1 MFIICKYRFSF
12 SNIWLFELI
21 FVPLPPKLITLTSN
35 QKRFF
40 GMKDRIKLIMEQ
52 QGCNQVAF
60 AHMIGIAPATLSG
73 IFNGRTQPTLAT
85 AKAIHDCFPAISLNW
100 LMFGEGEMTG
110 TASSASP
117 LINNE
122 DGLSFELPEG
132 AAPSASAPS
141 ASAAPS
147 SASAAQGP
155 KQRRGD
161 VVDTLVKNADK
172 TERKIS
178 EIRVFF
184 DDGTYEVYLSFKS

>member
-1 MFIICKYRFSF
+1 
-12 SNIWLFELI
+12 
-21 FVPLPPKLITLTSN
+21 
-35 QKRFF
+35 
-40 GMKDRIKLIMEQ
+40 
-52 QGCNQVAF
+52 
-60 AHMIGIAPATLSG
+60 MIGIAPATLSG